1 MQVRGKGQGPV
12 LRPVNMHLW
21 QFNDVQA
28 DTFIQPPSQ
37 PRHMNRLT
45 INPRHTQQVRH
56 SAARDD
62 VMWQ

>member
-1 MQVRGKGQGPV
+1 M